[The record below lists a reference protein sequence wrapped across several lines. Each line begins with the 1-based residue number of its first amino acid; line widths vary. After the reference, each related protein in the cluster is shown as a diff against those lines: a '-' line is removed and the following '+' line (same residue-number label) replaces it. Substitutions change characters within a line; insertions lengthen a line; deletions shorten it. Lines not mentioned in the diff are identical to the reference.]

1 MNSSN
6 ERRLSDSTK
15 PTIPGPPVSEEI
27 LSLNDWVMFEVESD
41 QIRLIGKILEGTIVI
56 IRVSRDGI
64 PSRRRWTVTVMYV
77 NHAKRCDLADIHR
90 LALEMNTP
98 HLSQVWTYYRVVRD
112 FPG

>member
-41 QIRLIGKILEGTIVI
+41 QIGLIGKILEGTIVI
-56 IRVSRDGI
+56 IRIFQGWHPKQAKMDSDG
-64 PSRRRWTVTVMYV
+64 
-77 NHAKRCDLADIHR
+77 N
-90 LALEMNTP
+90 
-98 HLSQVWTYYRVVRD
+98 VRESCKAM
-112 FPG
+112 